1 MANEPKSRPGIVD
14 RLKAWREQRRSAARE
29 RRASAEQRISEERY
43 NYRGPGAPGG
53 GGG

>member
-14 RLKAWREQRRSAARE
+14 RLRAWREQRRNTARE
-29 RRASAEQRISEERY
+29 RRASVEQRINEERY
-43 NYRGPGAPGG
+43 YRGPGAPGG